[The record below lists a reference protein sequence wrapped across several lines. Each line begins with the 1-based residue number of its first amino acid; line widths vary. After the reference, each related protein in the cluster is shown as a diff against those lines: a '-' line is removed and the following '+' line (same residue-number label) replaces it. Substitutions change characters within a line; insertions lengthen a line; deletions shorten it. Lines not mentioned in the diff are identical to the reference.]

1 MLFCT
6 YSLLTGGSVATSKL
20 KASLPRFER
29 SMSAVEVET
38 VKGVAEFGDC
48 LACCLARSK
57 RADSLQVLRFNCH
70 ARNWSCYQQ
79 CALAQCKVAKER
91 VSVQVLSRGCS
102 R

>member
-57 RADSLQVLRFNCH
+57 RADSLQVLRSMAMRETGLAISN
-70 ARNWSCYQQ
+70 AR
-79 CALAQCKVAKER
+79 LHIAK
-91 VSVQVLSRGCS
+91 LPKRGSLC
-102 R
+102 RC